1 MERFRSAPALCW
13 LARVLPRYQQVTK
26 TFLPLR
32 PTAHCGLG
40 AQIGTGYAQAAKGNG
55 HFLGLKQDGSLWG
68 WGRNEVGQ
76 LGVPPGP
83 VSLPLTQVVFPAAPS
98 PQPVN
103 GQITAQ
109 GPSFNLLLTATLT
122 PDPAHT
128 QGTLFFIAILPDGR
142 VFTNTRTG
150 WAPLDAVKREG
161 YGTGLQATTA
171 PGTMPRWLAIST
183 STGSPSPDSVWG
195 IKP

>member
-1 MERFRSAPALCW
+1 M
-13 LARVLPRYQQVTK
+13 
-26 TFLPLR
+26 
-32 PTAHCGLG
+32 
-40 AQIGTGYAQAAKGNG
+40 
-55 HFLGLKQDGSLWG
+55 
-68 WGRNEVGQ
+68 
-76 LGVPPGP
+76 
-83 VSLPLTQVVFPAAPS
+83 
-98 PQPVN
+98 N

-161 YGTGLQATTA
+161 YGTGLQATTVDLLVGVNTA
-171 PGTMPRWLAIST
+171 DLKGTLIYLGYGLGTTATESWDEMLT
-183 STGSPSPDSVWG
+183 SRRFKVGVTLQ
-195 IKP
+195 